1 MALALTKTFVCSEPV
16 DGLVP
21 ESGHMSISPLFFS
34 LWIEVSESITT
45 VM

>member
-1 MALALTKTFVCSEPV
+1 MALALTTTFVCPEPV

-34 LWIEVSESITT
+34 QVAFTS
-45 VM
+45 VDRGF